1 MLKSALNVLILKIIG
16 TVLWLVYSILL
27 ARILTQDEFGLF
39 FYIINFVLL
48 VTPISNY
55 GYGNI
60 LLKTASVY
68 YKEKKWNEFSNILL
82 EARTITVLGSFFIIL
97 LLFIFWFYQINNP
110 IVTDLNVTIL
120 SGIII
125 FLFSLMTIHRDT
137 LRASDKILKGML
149 NTTVTRAF
157 LPLVII
163 LIINVYYK
171 VDLEMALV
179 VYCASLTLSVLVEVY
194 WIRKITNKCNN
205 KKKYLFKNRKN
216 LGLQLWIADIAN
228 TVLSK
233 VDAFIIG
240 LVLDL
245 KSVALYIAAQR
256 ISILTLFI
264 IDAVR
269 IVIGPEISKV
279 FEKKEITE
287 YYKVISR
294 SSALFSL
301 AGIIGAV
308 GSILLGYPILLLYG
322 ENYTASYLILILL
335 TIANMSF
342 IIFGPVAVIMSMT
355 NLQKQRAYITT
366 ISAGLLVVFSYYGA
380 VLFNAAGVALGV
392 VIAMWANNGLLS
404 YVIWKKHNVKSGL
417 FSRDALNYYTLE
429 KVYSLLDAQKK
440 HLKRK

>member
-1 MLKSALNVLILKIIG
+1 MLKSALNVLTLKIIG
-16 TVLWLVYSILL
+16 TLLWLVYSILL

-48 VTPISNY
+48 VTPITNY

-60 LLKTASVY
+60 LLKTGSVC
-68 YKEKKWNEFSNILL
+68 YKEKQWNEFSNILL
-82 EARTITVLGSFFIIL
+82 EARTVTLLGSFFIIL
-97 LLFIFWFYQINNP
+97 LLFVFWFYQFNNP
-110 IVTDLNVTIL
+110 IVKDLNITIL
-120 SGIII
+120 SGIITY
-125 FLFSLMTIHRDT
+125 LFSLMTIHRDT

-163 LIINVYYK
+163 FIININFK

-194 WIRKITNKCNN
+194 WIRKITNKYNN
-205 KKKYLFKNRKN
+205 KKYSFKNRKN

-279 FEKKEITE
+279 FEKKEIIE
-287 YYKVISR
+287 YKKVISR

-301 AGIIGAV
+301 AGIIGAL
-308 GSILLGYPILLLYG
+308 GSIFLGYPILLLYG

-335 TIANMSF
+335 TIANISF
-342 IIFGPVAVIMSMT
+342 IFFGPVAVIMSMT
-355 NLQKQRAYITT
+355 NLQKQRAYITMV
-366 ISAGLLVVFSYYGA
+366 SAGLLVVFSYYGA
-380 VLFNAAGVALGV
+380 VLFNATGVALGV

-417 FSRDALNYYTLE
+417 FSRDALNYYTPE
-429 KVYSLLDAQKK
+429 KVYSLLDAQTK
-440 HLKRK
+440 HLKSK